1 MPRPRKPSNVL
12 ELNGAFK
19 HNPDRKRA
27 TVKAA
32 HGVVGDPPEHFDE
45 IQRREYAEIVRL
57 APPGV
62 LKPSDAQSVALL
74 ATLMAEF
81 HQAPYAFNAAKYGA
95 TLKLL
100 QQFAMTPSS
109 RENFSV
115 KTDEEP
121 QDELREFRA

>member
-19 HNPDRKRA
+19 HNPDRRRA
-27 TVKAA
+27 TVKPPA
-32 HGVVGDPPEHFDE
+32 GVLGPAPDRFDDH
-45 IQRREYAEIVRL
+45 QREAYDEIVRL

-62 LKPSDAQSVALL
+62 LKPSDAPSVELL
-74 ATLMAEF
+74 ATLLAEF
-81 HQAPYAFNAAKYGA
+81 RQAPYAFNAAKHGG